1 MATMDEYIEQ
11 LLAEIYPDNPTLHD
25 VVQNILDEPI
35 SDSVKARLLKPLQ
48 PGKYRPS
55 PPPRVAKQRAK
66 ERKRKALEEEFDP
79 ILAQVPHKS
88 LRSAVVAK
96 QQEQYLDDILDFSF
110 DKKEAKTDELVFK
123 QTPWALG
130 NFLRGWQMDVPK
142 GHPQGADPRAFL
154 EDAELLIQK
163 KLEEELKA
171 LKGGLKFQLALKV
184 DLEKANPDG
193 SEQYTDPV
201 LRHKQEAVLQ
211 KSEIKAA
218 LHQAIPRVQE
228 TLEKW
233 TQRGSGWA
241 VDQVHTLWLDIARY
255 QPLRGGSY
263 IPLPAAVKN
272 KKAVVNVKNKDD
284 HCLRWALRAAL
295 FQVAKDPQRPTK
307 YPTEDG
313 LDFTGID
320 APTPISQIPKV
331 EWQNDLAINVFGW
344 DKGVI
349 VHHISNQPEDMPRT
363 NLLLIEKAGK
373 FHYTWIKNLSRLLYD
388 QSKHREKKHFCERC
402 LHGYSRE
409 DLLENH
415 KPECQGIGQTA
426 VRVEMP
432 EEGKNKLTFQN
443 HHKQLP
449 APYIIYADFE
459 ALTTKVEGPE
469 LDPTKSNTQRT
480 QQHEAC
486 SYCYIVVRCDGQT
499 EKPVEYRGPN
509 AAEHLLRALKDEE
522 SKIKG
527 VLANKKAMR
536 MTREDWR
543 VYNTATKCHV
553 CDLPL
558 LRAQHRDA
566 TDLYDVTSGLY
577 RGLAHRKCAYDD
589 YERRRR
595 REAALRAEGL
605 PSPPRYTVADVFC
618 DGDDIDLPEPG
629 LVASQPLPARRESFR
644 SARPR
649 GGEVCYTVADVF
661 CDGDDIDLPEP
672 GLVASQPLPARR
684 ESFRSARPRGGEVCY
699 TVADV
704 FCDGDDIDLPE
715 PGLVASQPLPAR
727 RESFRSARPRGG
739 EVCYTVADVF
749 CDGDDID
756 LPEPGLVASQ
766 PLPARR
772 ESFRSARPRGGEVC
786 YTVADVFCDGDDID
800 LPEPGLVASQPLP
813 ARRESFRSARPR
825 GGEVCYTVADVF
837 CDGDDIDLPEP
848 GLVASQ
854 PLPARRESFRPSPA
868 RGAQIP
874 PVGVDGLDIDAAKEQ
889 QDCLVCQESLI
900 REQFVDAVRDHCH
913 ITGRFRGAA
922 HNACNLKLRLN
933 PKTTSI
939 PVVFHNLRGY
949 DSHLLMQAISKIKP
963 PEDEGEELTDR
974 QELEKYLQEERDYK
988 LSCIPNNTEK
998 YISFSLGQLRFIDS
1012 AQFLLASL
1020 AKLVAAN
1027 SPEAFQITARY
1038 EPDRQKRQLLL
1049 RKGVYPYEFMDS
1061 WERFE
1066 AAQLPPKEAF
1076 YSKLSDEHISD
1087 SDYAHAQQVW
1097 KTFEC
1102 RTLGDYTDLYSRTDV
1117 LLLADVFENFRKT
1130 CQKQYGLDPA
1140 HYYTS
1145 PGLSWDALL
1154 KKTRVELEL
1163 LTDYD
1168 QHLFIEKGVRGGIS
1182 MVSKRHARANNPAV
1196 EGYDPEKPNSHILYL
1211 DANNLYGWAMS
1222 QPLPTGGFQWV
1233 EDCDRLADSVKNL
1246 PADGAEGYILEVDLE
1261 YPQGLHDEHNS
1272 YPLAPERMV
1281 VQKEWMSDYQQELL
1295 GVGVAPTEV
1304 EKLVPNLRDKE
1315 RYVLHYRNLQ
1325 LYLSLGMRV
1334 KKVHRALRFEQ
1345 SPWMELYIRMN
1356 TELRKVAT
1364 SDFEKDLYKLM
1375 NNAVFGKTMEN
1386 LRRRVNVKLVRAHE
1400 EDKLRRLIASPS
1412 FARAN
1417 IFDNDLAAVQM
1428 HKSRL
1433 VLNRPVYVGMS
1444 VLDLSKSLMYDFYY
1458 NQMKAQ
1464 YGDRVELLYT
1474 DTDSLLLE
1482 IQTEDVYSDMSE
1494 HQSLYDTS
1502 DYPEDHPLHSKV
1514 NKKVLGKMKDECA
1527 GRAIEEYV
1535 GLRPKMYSILEA
1547 SGACIKKA
1555 KGVKKNVVKKHI
1567 RHEQYREAL
1576 FGKKTFRHSM
1586 DVLRSEKHHI
1596 YGLHLNKVSL
1606 SPFDS
1611 KRWIAENGVDTLA
1624 YGHKD
1629 AQPAGAAEMDAYI
1642 DELLSDVWE
1651 SHQEAAACQKVP
1663 PEAPLGRIH
1672 VVEHYRPANSRARA
1686 RRAWWQIDQADTPEE
1701 TIWRQWLSCAALLP
1715 ALQADKE
1722 SEHRRWRG
1730 VLPPW
1735 GRSVD
1740 GGPLKRDFVPLIEPL
1755 WHLLAACQSAL
1766 SPHHSGQQWP
1776 QGAFSPTP
1784 ATAHLGSSAVL
1795 VPADARIA
1803 VQPRCGWSV
1812 PRRPGPCECPHD
1824 HA

>member
-1 MATMDEYIEQ
+1 MDEYIEQ
-11 LLAEIYPDNPTLHD
+11 LLAEMPDNQSTLHD
-25 VVQNILDEPI
+25 VVKNILDEPI

-193 SEQYTDPV
+193 SEVYTDPV

-218 LHQAIPRVQE
+218 LHQAFPRVQE

-589 YERRRR
+589 YAQSKGKRQSKGKLDID
-595 REAALRAEGL
+595 AAKEQQDCLVCQESLLTDGGDA
-605 PSPPRYTVADVFC
+605 PPWRPGGAVCYTAADVFC
-618 DGDDIDLPEPG
+618 DGDDIDADAIG
-629 LVASQPLPARRESFR
+629 D
-644 SARPR
+644 
-649 GGEVCYTVADVF
+649 GVCYTAADVF
-661 CDGDDIDLPEP
+661 CDGDDIDADAI
-672 GLVASQPLPARR
+672 GD
-684 ESFRSARPRGGEVCY
+684 GVCY
-699 TVADV
+699 TAADV
-704 FCDGDDIDLPE
+704 FCDGDDIDADAI
-715 PGLVASQPLPAR
+715 GD
-727 RESFRSARPRGG
+727 G
-739 EVCYTVADVF
+739 VCYTAADVF
-749 CDGDDID
+749 CD
-756 LPEPGLVASQ
+756 
-766 PLPARR
+766 
-772 ESFRSARPRGGEVC
+772 
-786 YTVADVFCDGDDID
+786 
-800 LPEPGLVASQPLP
+800 
-813 ARRESFRSARPR
+813 
-825 GGEVCYTVADVF
+825 
-837 CDGDDIDLPEP
+837 
-848 GLVASQ
+848 
-854 PLPARRESFRPSPA
+854 
-868 RGAQIP
+868 
-874 PVGVDGLDIDAAKEQ
+874 GVDGLDIDAAKEQ

-1038 EPDRQKRQLLL
+1038 EPDHQKRQLLL

-1117 LLLADVFENFRKT
+1117 LLLADVFENFRKM

-1168 QHLFIEKGVRGGIS
+1168 QHLFIEKGMRGGIS

-1196 EGYDPEKPNSHILYL
+1196 EGYDPEKSNSHILYL

-1281 VQKEWMSDYQQELL
+1281 VQKEWMSDYQQDLL

>member
-1 MATMDEYIEQ
+1 MDEYIEQ
-11 LLAEIYPDNPTLHD
+11 LLAEMPDNQSTLHD
-25 VVQNILDEPI
+25 VVKNILDEPI

-193 SEQYTDPV
+193 SEVYTDPV

-218 LHQAIPRVQE
+218 LHQAFPRVQE

-589 YERRRR
+589 YAQSKGKRQSKGKLDID
-595 REAALRAEGL
+595 AAKEQQDCLVCQESLLTDGGDA
-605 PSPPRYTVADVFC
+605 PPWRPGGAVCYTAADVFC
-618 DGDDIDLPEPG
+618 DGDDIDADAIG
-629 LVASQPLPARRESFR
+629 D
-644 SARPR
+644 
-649 GGEVCYTVADVF
+649 GVCYTAADVFCNGDDIDADAIGDGVCYTAADVF
-661 CDGDDIDLPEP
+661 CDGDDIDADAI
-672 GLVASQPLPARR
+672 GD
-684 ESFRSARPRGGEVCY
+684 GVCY
-699 TVADV
+699 TAADV
-704 FCDGDDIDLPE
+704 FCDGD
-715 PGLVASQPLPAR
+715 
-727 RESFRSARPRGG
+727 
-739 EVCYTVADVF
+739 
-749 CDGDDID
+749 
-756 LPEPGLVASQ
+756 
-766 PLPARR
+766 
-772 ESFRSARPRGGEVC
+772 
-786 YTVADVFCDGDDID
+786 
-800 LPEPGLVASQPLP
+800 
-813 ARRESFRSARPR
+813 
-825 GGEVCYTVADVF
+825 
-837 CDGDDIDLPEP
+837 
-848 GLVASQ
+848 
-854 PLPARRESFRPSPA
+854 
-868 RGAQIP
+868 
-874 PVGVDGLDIDAAKEQ
+874 DGLDIDAAKEQ

-1038 EPDRQKRQLLL
+1038 EPDHQKRQLLL

-1117 LLLADVFENFRKT
+1117 LLLADVFENFRKM

-1168 QHLFIEKGVRGGIS
+1168 QHLFIEKGMRGGIS

-1196 EGYDPEKPNSHILYL
+1196 EGYDPEKSNSHILYL

-1281 VQKEWMSDYQQELL
+1281 VQKEWMSDYQQDLL